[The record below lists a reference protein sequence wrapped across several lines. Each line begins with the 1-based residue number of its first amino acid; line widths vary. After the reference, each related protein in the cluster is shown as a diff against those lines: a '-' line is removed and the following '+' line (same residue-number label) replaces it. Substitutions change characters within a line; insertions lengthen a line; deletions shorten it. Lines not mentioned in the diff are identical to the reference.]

1 MSTRAA
7 IRYAKAVLDQANHA
21 KISEVVFGDM
31 KSIQETLAGS
41 KELRVVLQSPVVK
54 AEDKKQALIQIFEKN
69 SDVTKGLIQI
79 LSSNKRINLLGG
91 VAGAYID
98 LYNNSKGV
106 KVATVI
112 TAVAI
117 TPEIQATVLS
127 KVKEMT
133 GSENVT
139 IDNTIDDSIIGG
151 FILRV
156 GDLQYNASIANQ
168 LGNLK
173 REFSKS
179 L

>member
-1 MSTRAA
+1 MSSRAA
-7 IRYAKAVLDQANHA
+7 IRYAKAVLDQANEA
-21 KISEVVFGDM
+21 NKSDVVFEDM
-31 KSIQETLAGS
+31 KAVQATLEGS
-41 KELRVVLQSPVVK
+41 KELRTVLQSPVVK
-54 AEDKKQALIQIFEKN
+54 AEDKKEALVKIFANN
-69 SDVTKGLIQI
+69 SDVTKGLIQT
-79 LSSNKRINLLGG
+79 LTSNKRISLLGG
-91 VAGAYID
+91 VAASYVD
-98 LYNNSKGV
+98 LYNASKGV
-106 KVATVI
+106 QVATVT

-117 TPEIQATVLS
+117 TPVIEAKVLS

-139 IDNTIDDSIIGG
+139 IENTVDESIIGG

-168 LGNLK
+168 LGSLK

>member
-1 MSTRAA
+1 MSSRAA

-21 KISEVVFGDM
+21 NISEVVFGDM

-54 AEDKKQALIQIFEKN
+54 AEEKKQALIQIFEKN

-79 LSSNKRINLLGG
+79 LTSNKRINLLGG
-91 VAGAYID
+91 VALAYVD

-117 TPEIQATVLS
+117 TPEIEANVLS
-127 KVKEMT
+127 KVKQMT

-139 IDNTIDDSIIGG
+139 INNTIDESIIGG

>member
-31 KSIQETLAGS
+31 KSIQQTLAGS

-79 LSSNKRINLLGG
+79 LSSNKRINLLGS
-91 VAGAYID
+91 VAGAYVD

>member
-1 MSTRAA
+1 MSSRAA

-21 KISEVVFGDM
+21 NISEVVFGDM
-31 KSIQETLAGS
+31 KSIQATLAGS

-54 AEDKKQALIQIFEKN
+54 AEDKKQALLQIFEKN
-69 SDVTKGLIQI
+69 SEVTKALIQI
-79 LSSNKRINLLGG
+79 LTSNKRINLLGG
-91 VAGAYID
+91 VALAYVD
-98 LYNNSKGV
+98 LYNDSKGV
-106 KVATVI
+106 KTATVI
-112 TAVAI
+112 TAVTL
-117 TPEIQATVLS
+117 TPEIEAKVLS
-127 KVKEMT
+127 KLKQMT
-133 GSENVT
+133 GSENIT
-139 IDNTIDDSIIGG
+139 INNTIDESIIGG

>member
-1 MSTRAA
+1 MSSRAA

-21 KISEVVFGDM
+21 NISEVVFGDM

-54 AEDKKQALIQIFEKN
+54 AEDKKQALLQIFEKN
-69 SDVTKGLIQI
+69 SDVTKALIQI
-79 LSSNKRINLLGG
+79 LTSNKRINLLGG
-91 VAGAYID
+91 VALAYVD
-98 LYNNSKGV
+98 LYNDSKGV
-106 KVATVI
+106 KTATVI
-112 TAVAI
+112 TAVTL
-117 TPEIQATVLS
+117 TPEIEAKVLS
-127 KVKEMT
+127 KLKEMT
-133 GSENVT
+133 GSENIT
-139 IDNTIDDSIIGG
+139 INNTIDERIIGG